1 MALMAAHTIAAM
13 KNNTTMKMKLQKK
26 WELIQMT

>member
-1 MALMAAHTIAAM
+1 MAVHTIAPM